1 MAGFF
6 VHAGTADQSA
16 SPPLSPSGPISHDF
30 QFERTIEWSQAGAG
44 VVATIAMVANTGSF
58 KGPLLLTHGR
68 PVTGVSTDVC
78 QIAAG
83 SKSASISHF

>member
-58 KGPLLLTHGR
+58 KGPH
-68 PVTGVSTDVC
+68 
-78 QIAAG
+78 
-83 SKSASISHF
+83 SASSLSDSASSKFLSP